1 MPHEGKE
8 THIGHFAYVIHHV
21 GLADIVAL
29 LQLGIYTCH
38 RGFFL
43 LRCELG
49 AAHNQ
54 LKRMVVRDIF
64 KQTIKKNRQPIFIG
78 V

>member
-1 MPHEGKE
+1 MTHESIE
-8 THIGHFAYVIHHV
+8 PHIGHLANVIHHV

-43 LRCELG
+43 LLCELG
-49 AAHNQ
+49 AH
-54 LKRMVVRDIF
+54 K
-64 KQTIKKNRQPIFIG
+64 
-78 V
+78 